1 MMVKRRPPADK
12 NGLADFCDSLARH
25 WNFRTSFELFRL
37 NRPPASPPQL
47 LALSAWPSFEIY
59 AEKMSFISGDGS
71 YLLRVIENKMSGNL
85 EGHLIHSL
93 PQKYQQVFIELD
105 GLAGEYL
112 TDSHGLVNFGKIE
125 LDTSQI
131 RINLCPPAAI
141 FKFKQSWSWPAARIY
156 PQLIPAAGWEQIV
169 LDLEYFSATPDQVL
183 KVQIGNIPEGREIAR
198 VVLVINQ
205 QETLIAVPQ
214 KGLGLFELPARA
226 RDGQFNIY
234 E

>member
-12 NGLADFCDSLARH
+12 NGLSDFCGSLARH
-25 WNFRTSFELFRL
+25 WNFRSSFELFRL

-59 AEKMSFISGDGS
+59 AEKMSFISEDGS

-85 EGHLIHSL
+85 EGHLIHSH
-93 PQKYQQVFIELD
+93 PQKYQQVFIELE
-105 GLAGEYL
+105 GLTGEYL

-125 LDTSQI
+125 LDTS
-131 RINLCPPAAI
+131 RVRVNLCSPVAI
-141 FKFKQSWSWPAARIY
+141 FKFKHLWSCPAVKIY
-156 PQLIPAAGWEQIV
+156 PELISTGWEQTV

-198 VVLVINQ
+198 VVLVTNQ

-214 KGLGLFELPARA
+214 KRLCLFELPAGA

>member
-12 NGLADFCDSLARH
+12 NGLSDFCDSLVRH

-37 NRPPASPPQL
+37 NRPPASLPQL
-47 LALSAWPSFEIY
+47 LALSALPSFEIY
-59 AEKMSFISGDGS
+59 AERMSFISGDGS
-71 YLLRVIENKMSGNL
+71 YLLRIIENKMSGAL

-93 PQKYQQVFIELD
+93 PQKYQQVFIELE
-105 GLAGEYL
+105 GLTGEYL
-112 TDSHGLVNFGKIE
+112 TDRHGLVNFGKIE
-125 LDTSQI
+125 LDASQV
-131 RINLCPPAAI
+131 RVNLCPPVAI
-141 FKFKQSWSWPAARIY
+141 FKFKHSWSWPAARIY
-156 PQLIPAAGWEQIV
+156 PELVSAGWEPAV
-169 LDLEYFSATPDQVL
+169 LDLEYFSAAPDQVL

-198 VVLVINQ
+198 AVLVTNQ